1 MKKTIAT
8 LSAALMLSAS
18 MSAMAADVDFSG
30 QNNKPATAASKEVDF
45 TGTKATASQTATE
58 KASKELDFSK
68 IKAPEEKVIHL
79 RPEYAEKEKRES
91 NAAGG
96 TNQKSTTRAGYSQR
110 TTRSNGTEISS
121 IDAIDQGVADTGE
134 TNYTNKDAK
143 IVPSTAGYRLAVL
156 PYVDTSGLEGRSREM
171 AVGAVKDNLKIK
183 YDSKKSNV
191 QVLSSAAVQNAM
203 ARYPF
208 ENAES
213 PTLDELVKVGE
224 ACGADRV
231 IFVNI
236 MPARQKES
244 GFMVVVGTQTYSS
257 TVTMKLKCVDTNT
270 EQYLFNQNVEGVGS
284 SSSVNF
290 WRIGEPSHAKAVK
303 RGVTECMKLFL
314 TSFD

>member
-79 RPEYAEKEKRES
+79 RPEYAEKEKREA

-96 TNQKSTTRAGYSQR
+96 TNQKATTRAGYSQR